1 MNGLDNIIMGDEEDP
16 VLRNKFC
23 SFPKYGHFVVVF
35 NRMQGNA
42 TDDELYRD
50 LMMTEADSPDRN
62 DIRKKMNEC
71 FDGISVHGLPD
82 LGPGQLDYSILNERF
97 KTGLASMANTIL
109 EKAPTPRNITVGS
122 LELELNSN
130 TAEILISLVIRKANE
145 GKIDMTCGSNE
156 GSIN

>member
-1 MNGLDNIIMGDEEDP
+1 
-16 VLRNKFC
+16 
-23 SFPKYGHFVVVF
+23 
-35 NRMQGNA
+35 
-42 TDDELYRD
+42 
-50 LMMTEADSPDRN
+50 
-62 DIRKKMNEC
+62 MNEC

-122 LELELNSN
+122 LTFELNSN
-130 TAEILISLVIRKANE
+130 TAEILISLVISKANE